1 MVENSRQPGKKLA
14 HGAVA
19 GTGAGCCLDGVVDLF
34 PGLSFSVE
42 GDEDMVGFFERR

>member
-1 MVENSRQPGKKLA
+1 MVENGGQPGEKLA

-19 GTGAGCCLDGVVDLF
+19 GTGAGCCLDRVVDLF

-42 GDEDMVGFFERR
+42 GDEYMVGFCEGC